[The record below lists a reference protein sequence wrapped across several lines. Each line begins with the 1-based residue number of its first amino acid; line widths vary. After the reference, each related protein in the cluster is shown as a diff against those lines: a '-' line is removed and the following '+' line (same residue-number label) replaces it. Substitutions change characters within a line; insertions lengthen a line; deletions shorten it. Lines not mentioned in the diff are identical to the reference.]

1 MKRAIVCAL
10 ALLLSFLFGSTAA
23 GALVVVEQVGLTHA
37 KKQCKKVHGK
47 CVKQKAKRPK
57 AHVKKKPKP
66 LTPVLPSIERGYR
79 PPFFT
84 TSPRMQLAV
93 LAYKQCMYDDV
104 PPGLGAIERALA
116 LNLVYRADRNLA
128 GSAEKIGREV
138 CLADALGLKRY
149 ETQDDIDRAKNT
161 ELFAVSPQ
169 FIEFPDDEGNR
180 LPSERRFARAWVKAY
195 TEALAYDLHTYL
207 LAHRASGAL
216 DGIPL
221 LRVNSLVR
229 SLRDQSAQYSP
240 AKCKNE
246 ICSTHLTGST
256 VDIANG
262 EGRVSGD
269 VRQWIRARLLQ
280 DRKDGKIVMIQ
291 EFARPHYHIFVIPP
305 EYVEW
310 YKERS
315 SGSGDTGVR

>member
-1 MKRAIVCAL
+1 MKRTIIGAL
-10 ALLLSFLFGSTAA
+10 ALLLSLLFGSAA
-23 GALVVVEQVGLTHA
+23 VGEEATLAQVGLTHA
-37 KKQCKKVHGK
+37 KGPCKKVHGK
-47 CVKQKAKRPK
+47 CVKQKAKHRK
-57 AHVKKKPKP
+57 AHAKKKPKP
-66 LTPVLPSIERGYR
+66 LTPVVPSIEKGYR

-93 LAYKQCMYDDV
+93 LAYKQCMYDDARSESDV
-104 PPGLGAIERALA
+104 TLRALA
-116 LNLVYRADRNLA
+116 LNLSYREDQHIS

-149 ETQDDIDRAKNT
+149 ETQGDIDHAKGT

-169 FIEFPDDEGNR
+169 FIEFPDDDGNR
-180 LPSERRFARAWVKAY
+180 LPPERRFARLWVKEY
-195 TEALAYDLHTYL
+195 VETLGRDLHASL
-207 LAHRASGAL
+207 LARRTRSTIGAV
-216 DGIPL
+216 PL

-229 SLRDQSAQYSP
+229 SLADQSEQHSP

-262 EGRVSGD
+262 EGRVSPES
-269 VRQWIRARLLQ
+269 RKWIRERLLQ

-315 SGSGDTGVR
+315 LGNGDTRVR